1 VALLDRVLRRGP
13 RSAEVLVE
21 DQRMSIIE
29 HLEALRRAL
38 IIIFVAWAA
47 TTVVSFFLSAQVISY
62 LVARAGIGNAIYL
75 HPAGGVIT
83 DLQVA
88 IYIGLVLAA
97 PVVIQQIWWF
107 VSPGLHRHERRLI
120 LPLIVATIIFFAL
133 GVAAAVYA
141 LPLYIRVL
149 TGFAPNHV
157 TYLPDITELIGFI
170 LAMVIGFGLVF
181 ELPVVLVV
189 LGLLGIIKS
198 RWLYKNRPWWFI
210 GLALVANFLTPG
222 VDPLTPLIMFI
233 PLYVFYE
240 GSALFL
246 KISGR

>member
-1 VALLDRVLRRGP
+1 
-13 RSAEVLVE
+13 
-21 DQRMSIIE
+21 MSIIE

-38 IIIFVAWAA
+38 IISLAAWALTTVLAFFVAGQ
-47 TTVVSFFLSAQVISY
+47 VVGL
-62 LVARAGIGNAIYL
+62 LVDRAGIGKAIYL
-75 HPAGGVIT
+75 HPAGGVLT
-83 DLQVA
+83 DLMVA

-120 LPLIVATIIFFAL
+120 LPLIVATIFFFAL

-141 LPLYIRVL
+141 LPLYIKVL
-149 TGFAPNHV
+149 NAFAPSHV
-157 TYLPDITELIGFI
+157 VYLPDITELIGFI
-170 LAMVIGFGLVF
+170 LTMVIGFGLVF

-189 LGLLGIIKS
+189 LGMLRVVTS

-210 GLALVANFLTPG
+210 GLALLANFMTPG

-240 GSALFL
+240 GSTLIL
-246 KISGR
+246 KLTGR

>member
-1 VALLDRVLRRGP
+1 VALLDRVLRRAP
-13 RSAEVLVE
+13 RLAEPVE
-21 DQRMSIIE
+21 ERMSVIE

-38 IIIFVAWAA
+38 IIIIIAWAT
-47 TTVVSFFLSAQVISY
+47 TTVVSFFVSAQVVSF
-62 LVARAGIGNAIYL
+62 LVSRAGVGKAIYL
-75 HPAGGVIT
+75 HPAGGVLT

-88 IYIGLVLAA
+88 VYIGLVLAA
-97 PVVIQQIWWF
+97 PIVIQQIWWF

-120 LPLIVATIIFFAL
+120 LPLIVATIFFFAL

-141 LPLYIRVL
+141 LPLYIHVL
-149 TGFAPNHV
+149 NAFAPNHV

-170 LAMVIGFGLVF
+170 LAMVIGFGIVF
-181 ELPVVLVV
+181 ELPVVLFV
-189 LGLLGIIKS
+189 LGMLGIISS

-222 VDPLTPLIMFI
+222 VDPLSPLIMFI

-240 GSALFL
+240 GSSLVL
-246 KISGR
+246 KLSGR

>member
-1 VALLDRVLRRGP
+1 
-13 RSAEVLVE
+13 
-21 DQRMSIIE
+21 MSIIE

-38 IIIFVAWAA
+38 IISLAAWALTTVAAFFVAGQ
-47 TTVVSFFLSAQVISY
+47 VVGL
-62 LVARAGIGNAIYL
+62 LVDRAGIGKAIYL
-75 HPAGGVIT
+75 HPAGGVLT
-83 DLQVA
+83 DLMVA

-120 LPLIVATIIFFAL
+120 LPLIVATIAFFAL

-141 LPLYIRVL
+141 LPLYIKVL
-149 TGFAPNHV
+149 NAFAPSHV
-157 TYLPDITELIGFI
+157 VYLPDITELIGFI
-170 LAMVIGFGLVF
+170 LTMVIGFGLVF

-189 LGLLGIIKS
+189 LGMLRVVTSK
-198 RWLYKNRPWWFI
+198 WLYKNRPWWFI
-210 GLALVANFLTPG
+210 GLALLANFMTPG

-240 GSALFL
+240 GSTLIL
-246 KISGR
+246 KLTGR